1 MNMCIRKFE
10 IQSLHT
16 GQAYDVRGPSFR
28 EHIHPLLEH
37 SEELLKPYRN
47 QY

>member
-1 MNMCIRKFE
+1 MNMCIRKSE
-10 IQSLHT
+10 MQGLHT
-16 GQAYDVRGPSFR
+16 GQAYDVRGPSFP

-37 SEELLKPYRN
+37 SEELLKPCRN